1 MKKPVRNLLDL
12 PEVLAKD
19 LWVYDKNH
27 IKVGHRVCEL
37 DDEVIDWDKVRFWDE
52 GESLSG
58 AQYQMVRYTF
68 SDGYTRLA
76 VLYCDPEITA
86 EDLAEWEASSAG
98 CDYYFH
104 RSGL

>member
-1 MKKPVRNLLDL
+1 MKNPVRNLLDM

-19 LWVYDKNH
+19 LWVYDKTH
-27 IKVGHRVCEL
+27 MKVGHRVCEL
-37 DDEVIDWDKVRFWDE
+37 DDETIDWDKVRFWDE
-52 GESLSG
+52 GEDLHG
-58 AQYQMVRYTF
+58 NRFHLVRYQF
-68 SDGYTRLA
+68 SDGWTRLA
-76 VLYCDPEITA
+76 VLFCEPEITA